1 MKKQL
6 ILISP
11 LGERLTIKESQW
23 SFGSVKVPGDDY
35 SHIILESGDEPDIG
49 MTMTAGLPQGF
60 SIASIEST
68 ETLREPFTLSKAK
81 IALAKLKDGE
91 RKFIVLGSQN
101 DG

>member
-23 SFGSVKVPGDDY
+23 SFGSIKVPGDDY

-49 MTMTAGLPQGF
+49 MSMSAGLPQGY
-60 SIASIEST
+60 SAASIDST
-68 ETLREPFTLSKAK
+68 ETLRGPLTMSKAK
-81 IALAKLKDGE
+81 GDLAKLKDGE
-91 RKFIVLGSQN
+91 RKFIVLGSQI